1 MKGENAQNTG
11 VAPCGEEETGLPV
24 YSEAGLDSVAAR
36 LSHGG
41 HAGAKGDMPRLPFLI
56 RRDGIWLYRGG
67 VIKRKAMLC
76 LFGSLL
82 TRDAQGAYLLR
93 SPFESGMIEVEDAPF
108 VAVELTWTGVGR
120 TQRLCFRTNMD
131 ETVTASCEHPIRT
144 EWDVPPEASADARP
158 PYLLVRAGD
167 GRWPLEA
174 RLSRSVWY
182 ELAALAEP
190 GVYRGVRCMGVWSCG
205 SFFPLARCETATGQA
220 GADAGCFGE
229 PDDTE

>member
-1 MKGENAQNTG
+1 MKGENAQNAGGTS
-11 VAPCGEEETGLPV
+11 CGEKDFGASAHTD
-24 YSEAGLDSVAAR
+24 SGLDSVAAC
-36 LSHGG
+36 LSQAAVAGG
-41 HAGAKGDMPRLPFLI
+41 KGDVPRLPFLI
-56 RRDGIWLYRGG
+56 RRDGSWLYRGG
-67 VIKRKAMLC
+67 EIKRKAMLC

-93 SPFESGMIEVEDAPF
+93 SPFESGVIEVEDAPF

-131 ETVTASCEHPIRT
+131 ETVTASGEHPIRT
-144 EWDVPPEASADARP
+144 EWDVPPEASVDARP

-190 GVYRGVRCMGVWSCG
+190 GLHRGVRCMGVWSCG
-205 SFFPLARCETATGQA
+205 CFFPLARCATSA
-220 GADAGCFGE
+220 GAAGDGADCSDWQ
-229 PDDTE
+229 DDTE